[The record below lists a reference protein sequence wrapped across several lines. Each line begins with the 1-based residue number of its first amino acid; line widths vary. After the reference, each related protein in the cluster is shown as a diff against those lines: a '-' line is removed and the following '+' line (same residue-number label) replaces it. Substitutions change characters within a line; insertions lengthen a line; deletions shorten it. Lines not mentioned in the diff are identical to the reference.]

1 MVWNNWQPSQGNLT
15 RLAKARSMVAYA
27 KPIDADCA
35 AQLEHRCCSGSRT
48 AELLVGIHSAPFSIH
63 LTKHN
68 SPSCSAVRCSLS
80 LSVSLSVLKRVLS
93 RETLEVL
100 PCPMSVLAVTME
112 GLSRETLE
120 GLEV

>member
-1 MVWNNWQPSQGNLT
+1 MF
-15 RLAKARSMVAYA
+15 RSS
-27 KPIDADCA
+27 
-35 AQLEHRCCSGSRT
+35 L
-48 AELLVGIHSAPFSIH
+48 F
-63 LTKHN
+63 
-68 SPSCSAVRCSLS
+68 SLS

-112 GLSRETLE
+112 VLSRETLE